1 MKAGSRR
8 YFDRLKKKVEKNQ
21 LLNDKELMQFI
32 ILPLSYRTKKEKQQK
47 VRETVELAAKIQDK
61 KQQIFTL
68 AGILVFTDKVIDRE
82 TAGRIRRVIEMTQ
95 VAQIFEEE
103 KQQALTQAA
112 QSYEAKMTQV
122 KNSFEEENRR
132 VVIRM
137 IKKDYPTEEIV
148 SLLPNYSQN
157 DVERLRKEL
166 SEDNF

>member
-1 MKAGSRR
+1 MTISKNKLLRSQILPRFLIYDWALTMNSKK
-8 YFDRLKKKVEKNQ
+8 KKKVEKNQ

-47 VRETVELAAKIQDK
+47 VCETVELAAKIQDK

-103 KQQALTQAA
+103 KQH
-112 QSYEAKMTQV
+112 
-122 KNSFEEENRR
+122 F
-132 VVIRM
+132 
-137 IKKDYPTEEIV
+137 
-148 SLLPNYSQN
+148 
-157 DVERLRKEL
+157 
-166 SEDNF
+166 